1 MKQCPRCASEI
12 TVFDKVCPR
21 CGMVIEE
28 NSSKNRRK
36 LNKLEKKEEKKKLKE
51 QKKQEKRDRESLK
64 TDFEKYLKTDLMTK
78 KEADNALSFDVNEDG
93 EYHIDT
99 EDVEI
104 INKETRELLAKHDK
118 QTYSIKKARGEYIP
132 EKIEWWELYKL
143 ANRAFARRKIKKEV
157 NKAAKIKPDYI
168 SKSKLLILALF
179 LGWFGAH
186 NFYAKNKR
194 KAWWSLVCTFIWFG
208 VVTFLPIYPIFKKI
222 ESIGAIAGLIVI
234 TMSLSDVINIIF
246 NNFKYKRQKLQFISK
261 LSVETRAKLG
271 AKYIDMELL
280 QKPWWIRFRVWLDK
294 KRTGFAKFRQ
304 ERRQRLIEK
313 EKQKQKALE
322 EQAKIDADIAAFE
335 EKENQKIK
343 EEKYQKAIDQ
353 SALQEVKDAVGDVDD
368 EVEITEKVYAK
379 KKTAKVKVSSN
390 KTKKK

>member
-12 TVFDKVCPR
+12 TQFDKVCPR

-36 LNKLEKKEEKKKLKE
+36 LNKLEKKEERKRRKE
-51 QKKQEKRDRESLK
+51 QKRQEKLEKESLK

-104 INKETRELLAKHDK
+104 INKETRELLAKQDK
-118 QTYSIKKARGEYIP
+118 QTYSIKKARGEYVP

-194 KAWWSLVCTFIWFG
+194 KAWWSLVCTIIWFS

-222 ESIGAIAGLIVI
+222 ESIGAIAGLIAV

-246 NNFKYKRQKLQFISK
+246 NNFKYKKQKLQFISK

-280 QKPWWIRFRVWLDK
+280 QKPWWIRFRIWLNK
-294 KRTGFAKFRQ
+294 KRTGFAEYRQ

-313 EKQKQKALE
+313 EKAKQKAIE

-335 EKENQKIK
+335 EKENQKLK
-343 EEKYQKAIDQ
+343 EEKYKKTIDQ
-353 SALQEVKDAVGDVDD
+353 ALVQDIKDAIG
-368 EVEITEKVYAK
+368 ENETEEDKKPYVK